1 MAKAVSF
8 SGIGLHSGR
17 EVSVTLNPA
26 PSGTGIVFVRTDLP
40 GAPRV
45 KACCS
50 NVTQTLRATTLS
62 DGPARVMTVEHLLAA
77 LFVSG
82 IDNCLIEIDAGEP
95 PVGDGSA
102 LPYVELVRQAGK
114 IELPEP
120 RVVRD
125 ISAPLAVYDGDRF
138 IAVMPYEGL
147 RITFVSVNPHPLLG
161 VQLADIVITPET
173 FAAEIAPA
181 RTVGFLSEYEAL
193 KAQGLALGGSLDNA
207 VIYDDTGVLTPLRF
221 PDELVRHKVLDC
233 IGDFSLGG
241 AFNGHVMAVKSGHAL
256 NTALVKKI
264 WQSCP

>member
-1 MAKAVSF
+1 
-8 SGIGLHSGR
+8 
-17 EVSVTLNPA
+17 
-26 PSGTGIVFVRTDLP
+26 
-40 GAPRV
+40 
-45 KACCS
+45 
-50 NVTQTLRATTLS
+50 
-62 DGPARVMTVEHLLAA
+62 
-77 LFVSG
+77 
-82 IDNCLIEIDAGEP
+82 
-95 PVGDGSA
+95 
-102 LPYVELVRQAGK
+102 
-114 IELPEP
+114 
-120 RVVRD
+120 
-125 ISAPLAVYDGDRF
+125 
-138 IAVMPYEGL
+138 MPYEGL